1 MSLESLETNLGRRL
15 VSSREGWA
23 HQRLLPPAWGL
34 VLNIVICF
42 RKEQTVSE
50 QIFERNFAKV

>member
-1 MSLESLETNLGRRL
+1 MSLETNLGRWL
-15 VSSREGWA
+15 VSSGEGWA